1 MILEAPDEEEV
12 SLLLELFGICL
23 TGEKEVHCKTA
34 ASIQNLAKVFA
45 AYEDEVLAKREE
57 LLQCA
62 QDAIAGLKVNADM
75 LRIDLEVS
83 KIRQDLDK
91 MGSQLN
97 SNAEDKNHSGNG
109 TLPDAEDLKEELE
122 YIRWCSRLEA
132 LLLQKSNFKNE
143 DYGEIHNKKVDK
155 LKVLSESLAN
165 SALKAEKRISD
176 NRLQN
181 VEAISFRTAKTS
193 EMSQHEKELG
203 IEMEALEKRKS
214 ELEAE
219 LKKVNASL
227 TSIHARLHN
236 AREEREQ
243 FDEASSQILQH
254 FKAKEDELSR
264 SIASYRTEADVCNAF
279 IVFLESSYKFQ
290 SAYTE
295 QKQKQDNDEL
305 ERYEEYFV
313 NLAVRILSSYKD
325 ELGPHLSHVREL
337 VENLNGLGITA
348 VSNDETVSSRK
359 VLEQQYADAVSKFVN
374 IFTAIQSIQRQFY
387 SQDEG
392 VMRKDDKKVK
402 DLLDALNKIKDEF
415 ESIDRPRL
423 EVESPRTKADNPP
436 KVSPKIDNIIIYDSK
451 LELTCERGTPKAE
464 TPVSLSRSP
473 YPIPDQPSQT
483 IDYEA
488 DEFPHSSNRN
498 KKSNDSKLQLSNLK
512 MDYLLEDS
520 SRDHSPDEPHEWVFD
535 HVDRH

>member
-1 MILEAPDEEEV
+1 MSWLRSAVNRAVEVGANNNIRRTVRGVADSVVHHAGQAVVGGAKLFQDRIGARNFQNFKIAVKRLEEVSVSCTGIERVQLLRRWVVALKEIERLHDADQGITKRDADDSESKDSPKNPTLAQFFDPDLNGIPLNFRDVFLHSQALEGVTLSMILEAPDEEEV

-337 VENLNGLGITA
+337 VENLNG
-348 VSNDETVSSRK
+348 
-359 VLEQQYADAVSKFVN
+359 
-374 IFTAIQSIQRQFY
+374 
-387 SQDEG
+387 
-392 VMRKDDKKVK
+392 
-402 DLLDALNKIKDEF
+402 
-415 ESIDRPRL
+415 
-423 EVESPRTKADNPP
+423 
-436 KVSPKIDNIIIYDSK
+436 
-451 LELTCERGTPKAE
+451 
-464 TPVSLSRSP
+464 
-473 YPIPDQPSQT
+473 
-483 IDYEA
+483 
-488 DEFPHSSNRN
+488 
-498 KKSNDSKLQLSNLK
+498 
-512 MDYLLEDS
+512 
-520 SRDHSPDEPHEWVFD
+520 
-535 HVDRH
+535 